1 MADFPEEMAIPPAQ
15 LDLPL
20 DDKNY
25 PVQAFF
31 HQAFCLSAKRKAML
45 QGISFPIPDHEPPE
59 SIPPIDARIVL
70 GGKIVGYRGFM
81 PGIFEDVLLSLEE
94 RSPLY
99 LLGGFGG
106 ATEVLAEALLAE
118 PSAALPEEWQ
128 RQNTPGLA
136 LLKGADGLPAASA
149 GLRET
154 SALRSAL
161 REAIQVARSQ
171 LATALNNGLDEE
183 DNRRLLTTRDMR
195 EAQGLVH
202 KGLARLGLMATQVN

>member
-1 MADFPEEMAIPPAQ
+1 
-15 LDLPL
+15 
-20 DDKNY
+20 
-25 PVQAFF
+25 
-31 HQAFCLSAKRKAML
+31 
-45 QGISFPIPDHEPPE
+45 
-59 SIPPIDARIVL
+59 
-70 GGKIVGYRGFM
+70 M
-81 PGIFEDVLLSLEE
+81 PGIFEEVLLSLEE

-118 PSAALPEEWQ
+118 PSAALPEALQEEWQ

-149 GLRET
+149 DLRD
-154 SALRSAL
+154 LRTAA
-161 REAIQVARSQ
+161 RPGRGIQLARSQ

-195 EAQGLVH
+195 EAL
-202 KGLARLGLMATQVN
+202 GLA